1 MCDGAVPVVPPALVV
16 NDGCHV
22 WRMGRLLRELADP
35 QSMRIDLTMITTM
48 SL

>member
-1 MCDGAVPVVPPALVV
+1 MRVTPGSPSFVAGAIPSNA
-16 NDGCHV
+16 HV

-35 QSMRIDLTMITTM
+35 IMRIDLTMITTM